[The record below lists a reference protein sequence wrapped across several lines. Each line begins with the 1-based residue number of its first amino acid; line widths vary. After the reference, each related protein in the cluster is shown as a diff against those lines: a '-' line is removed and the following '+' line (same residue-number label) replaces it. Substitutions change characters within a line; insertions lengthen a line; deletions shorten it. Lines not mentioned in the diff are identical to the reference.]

1 MLKLI
6 DRLRIRGVRGDL
18 TRDEELKKLSK
29 TIEKI
34 KTQNTALLQDS
45 LQDSCKEF
53 SKLRQKNKQ
62 QLSFC
67 RIEFSKQ
74 RAKLKDEYRHLISSN
89 RRNLENL
96 KMQLRRNITYCY

>member
-1 MLKLI
+1 
-6 DRLRIRGVRGDL
+6 
-18 TRDEELKKLSK
+18 

-45 LQDSCKEF
+45 GKEF

-74 RAKLKDEYRHLISSN
+74 RAKLKDEYRQLISSN

>member
-45 LQDSCKEF
+45 GKEF

-74 RAKLKDEYRHLISSN
+74 RAKLKDEYRQLISSN

>member
-34 KTQNTALLQDS
+34 KAQNTALLQDS
-45 LQDSCKEF
+45 GKEF

-74 RAKLKDEYRHLISSN
+74 RAKLKDE
-89 RRNLENL
+89 
-96 KMQLRRNITYCY
+96 